1 VDTVFRAVA
10 VYAILLIIFRISG
23 KRSLA
28 QITTFDLVLTLIISE
43 AIQQA
48 LVDSDNSMTN
58 ALILVI
64 TLVTTD
70 IGLSLAKQRWSGFER
85 IVEGTPVILLEQGRL
100 HEDRMRA
107 ERVGPEE
114 ILGAAREAHGLQRLD
129 EIKYAIV
136 EQNGHITIVP
146 RKKE

>member
-1 VDTVFRAVA
+1 MDTVFRALA

-58 ALILVI
+58 AIILVL
-64 TLVTTD
+64 TLVATD
-70 IGLSLAKQRWSGFER
+70 IGLSLAKQRWGAFER
-85 IVEGTPVILLEQGRL
+85 IVEGTPVILLEQGHL
-100 HEDRMRA
+100 HEARMRA

-114 ILGAAREAHGLQRLD
+114 ILGAAREAHGLERLD
-129 EIKYAIV
+129 QIKYAVV
-136 EQNGHITIVP
+136 EQNGHITVVP
-146 RKKE
+146 RKKA